1 MGLGKVG
8 GYVGYD
14 GGPEF
19 VYDICE
25 SYWSVVIEHGRITFF
40 LDEAGVAG
48 HPLLW
53 GVAVTGH
60 ALVEEEEG
68 VVESVGNGL

>member
-1 MGLGKVG
+1 MCLGKVG

-25 SYWSVVIEHGRITFF
+25 SYRSVVIEHGWVRFF
-40 LDEAGVAG
+40 VYEAGVAG

-53 GVAVTGH
+53 CVAVSGH
-60 ALVEEEEG
+60 ALVEE
-68 VVESVGNGL
+68 